1 MHILGALAFSGDAVF
16 KTSAQFLLLKD
27 NRATALTNSSNFWL
41 RDDDDLNGPDGHAFS
56 KLTSDYFAVEDISIP
71 GGML

>member
-1 MHILGALAFSGDAVF
+1 M
-16 KTSAQFLLLKD
+16 
-27 NRATALTNSSNFWL
+27 NRATALTNSSNSWL

-71 GGML
+71 GGIS